1 MDDEDNYNRKK
12 KIEISEELKKKILID
27 IINNCLGEKENYALF
42 KYIYL
47 MPARSLLYKN
57 LYEEIMLYLKED
69 KSLNLEKFKEKEQ
82 KFIKNIEKEIE
93 ISIEKAKKKSK
104 KSSSEY
110 SYNFDEDRNDND
122 DEEDLY
128 RNDPPISEEF
138 KCFDKNIKKFI
149 GFNSDIIPGEIVREE
164 IVQIATSNS
173 LAMYRLIYYTKYFKV
188 EELRKNLLNNKDKKN
203 ENEESKEKKG
213 EDQKTDNKE
222 EEKKEENKEKEKKEE
237 EKKENKNKKEK
248 QEEKKEDKE
257 KEKVE
262 KDKSNEE
269 ENKKKGE
276 DEASEESEKEESEK
290 KDNKEEE
297 ITETEITNKLELK
310 NRTKKYDISEKNEN
324 SFIYTSF
331 PNRVDAYILEDKTI
345 KNKNK
350 VKITLIRFIFANSGE
365 RNKNFRAKIKE
376 VKTISSIESVNQFNP
391 KFVNDIVEENNI
403 SNFHSIYRLRGDLPF
418 VKDENMGVTIDFND
432 N

>member
-1 MDDEDNYNRKK
+1 M
-12 KIEISEELKKKILID
+12 
-27 IINNCLGEKENYALF
+27 
-42 KYIYL
+42 
-47 MPARSLLYKN
+47 
-57 LYEEIMLYLKED
+57 
-69 KSLNLEKFKEKEQ
+69 
-82 KFIKNIEKEIE
+82 
-93 ISIEKAKKKSK
+93 
-104 KSSSEY
+104 
-110 SYNFDEDRNDND
+110 
-122 DEEDLY
+122 
-128 RNDPPISEEF
+128 
-138 KCFDKNIKKFI
+138 
-149 GFNSDIIPGEIVREE
+149 REE

-222 EEKKEENKEKEKKEE
+222 EEKKEENKEKEKKDEENKEKIEEEKLDEHKEENKDEKKEEKKEDEKKEE

-276 DEASEESEKEESEK
+276 DEASKESKKEESEK